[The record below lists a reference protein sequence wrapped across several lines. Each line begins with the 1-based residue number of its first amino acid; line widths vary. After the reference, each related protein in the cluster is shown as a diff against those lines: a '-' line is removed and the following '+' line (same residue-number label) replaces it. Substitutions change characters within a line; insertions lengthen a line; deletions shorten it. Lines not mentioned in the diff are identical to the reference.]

1 MYVCVGAVL
10 MGGVLVLGVS
20 WRSVS
25 AHKKEGL
32 REAEGSVLSR
42 NLDTATQKWGRA
54 GESSQY
60 TLCWLR
66 LRYAPTCLY
75 TSLEKDF
82 LYHC

>member
-1 MYVCVGAVL
+1 MLQLGSCADPSIRRYTMYVCVGAVL

-42 NLDTATQKWGRA
+42 NLDTATQKWGGQA
-54 GESSQY
+54 KAANI
-60 TLCWLR
+60 LCVG
-66 LRYAPTCLY
+66 
-75 TSLEKDF
+75 
-82 LYHC
+82 